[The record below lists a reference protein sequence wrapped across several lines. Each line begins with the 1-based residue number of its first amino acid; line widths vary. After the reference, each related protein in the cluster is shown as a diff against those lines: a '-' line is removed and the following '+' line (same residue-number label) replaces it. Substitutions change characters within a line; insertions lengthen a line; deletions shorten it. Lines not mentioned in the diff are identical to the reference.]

1 MSFRSFLARI
11 VLAVV
16 LAGTAGLAQAQQV
29 PQPAVPAAEQ
39 KPAPEAAV
47 AAAEAWLDFVDRGDY
62 RASWEQG
69 AQMLRTTVTLP
80 EWAHS
85 LVQADAKTG
94 PVQERMQAKA
104 WYTTEMPGA
113 PAGEYVVVR
122 YWARYDNLEAIEGV
136 VLVREEDGWKVA
148 GYKMQPAN
156 S

>member
-1 MSFRSFLARI
+1 MSFRSLLALCAL
-11 VLAVV
+11 VALLASVPSPA
-16 LAGTAGLAQAQQV
+16 LAQQV

-47 AAAEAWLDFVDRGDY
+47 AAAEAWLEFVDRGDY

-69 AQMLRTTVTLP
+69 AQMLRTTVSLP

-122 YWARYDNLEAIEGV
+122 YWARYDKLEAIEGV
-136 VLVREEDGWKVA
+136 VLVREGEGWKVA